1 MGRHREAIKAI
12 ADEILNPSNI
22 QEAPAV
28 VNMLRENIKTDIP
41 PLEISVIQQLIYD
54 FNLDNAKIGE
64 VEGTYKH
71 INGIYNMIP
80 DMNKTEATVVELGLR
95 N

>member
-1 MGRHREAIKAI
+1 
-12 ADEILNPSNI
+12 
-22 QEAPAV
+22 
-28 VNMLRENIKTDIP
+28 
-41 PLEISVIQQLIYD
+41 LEISVIQQLIFD